1 MVAKSCKAS
10 NINGFRGCCQKPLG
24 RKKHGRVKDGIVI
37 SPTHFTY
44 IYNIYNT
51 SEASII
57 PQVVVSSSHLFSIG
71 GFSPSVFKSPTAI
84 EFKGEIN

>member
-1 MVAKSCKAS
+1 MRNLVKLVIPTVSKVVTKNLYGGKRTGS
-10 NINGFRGCCQKPLG
+10 S
-24 RKKHGRVKDGIVI
+24 KDGIVFF
-37 SPTHFTY
+37 PTHFTR
-44 IYNIYNT
+44 IYNT
-51 SEASII
+51 SKASII